1 MASEITRSQ
10 AFVKVTTAYIVA
22 FAVAVASLYALGRS
36 GDHSLIIQVML
47 ADVAA
52 TLAIF
57 AYSVRFQ
64 NSSFYDAYWS
74 VIPMW
79 LAPYLVY
86 VGWDSGADRTRSIL
100 AAILVLA
107 WGARLTHN
115 WARGWTGLDHE
126 DWRYVRLQQQTGK
139 FYWLVSFLG
148 IHMFPTFQ
156 VFLGCLPLF
165 FVMTEPNAALGWL
178 DGVAVLVTATGIAFE
193 FFADNQLRDW
203 VLHRKQP
210 GQTMTEG
217 LWGWSRH
224 PNYFGELS
232 FWAGIWLFGVAAVG
246 FEPWWLVS
254 GVAALGLM
262 FHFISIPMIEKRMLD
277 RRSDYEQIQRR
288 ISRLIP
294 WFPKRV

>member
-1 MASEITRSQ
+1 M
-10 AFVKVTTAYIVA
+10 
-22 FAVAVASLYALGRS
+22 
-36 GDHSLIIQVML
+36 
-47 ADVAA
+47 
-52 TLAIF
+52 
-57 AYSVRFQ
+57 
-64 NSSFYDAYWS
+64 
-74 VIPMW
+74 
-79 LAPYLVY
+79 
-86 VGWDSGADRTRSIL
+86 
-100 AAILVLA
+100 
-107 WGARLTHN
+107 
-115 WARGWTGLDHE
+115 
-126 DWRYVRLQQQTGK
+126 
-139 FYWLVSFLG
+139 
-148 IHMFPTFQ
+148 
-156 VFLGCLPLF
+156 
-165 FVMTEPNAALGWL
+165 
-178 DGVAVLVTATGIAFE
+178 TGIAFE